1 MSPALAQRQVAL
13 AGVALLGA
21 LGAIALGR
29 ADGSAE
35 PVRPSTATAAWE
47 QGQVALFGEDRMG
60 EQTSCGVTL
69 GPETRGIAHPVL
81 PCGVELILAT
91 GSGEARAEVIERGT
105 VEGGRVFD
113 LTPALATELGVQGE
127 ASIRW
132 RFAR

>member
-13 AGVALLGA
+13 AGIALLGA

-35 PVRPSTATAAWE
+35 PVRPNTATASWE
-47 QGQVALFGEDRMG
+47 QGQVAVFGQGRDG
-60 EQTSCGVTL
+60 EQTACGVTL

-81 PCGVELILAT
+81 PCGVELILAV
-91 GSGEARAEVIERGT
+91 GSREVRAEVIERGT
-105 VEGGRVFD
+105 VEGGRAFD
-113 LTPALATELGVQGE
+113 LTPALAAELGVQSE

>member
-29 ADGSAE
+29 ADGSAG
-35 PVRPSTATAAWE
+35 PVRPNTATAAWE
-47 QGQVALFGEDRMG
+47 QGQVAVFGQGREG
-60 EQTSCGVTL
+60 EQTACRVTL

-81 PCGVELILAT
+81 PCGVRLIL
-91 GSGEARAEVIERGT
+91 EADGREVRAEVIERGT
-105 VEGGRVFD
+105 VGGGRVFD
-113 LTPALATELGVQGE
+113 LTAALAAELGVEGE